1 MGKRS
6 VKENKNIYQRCRE
19 ACGLSREAA
28 SDLMMYISPER
39 IERIESEKS
48 RIHPDEVLMMEKG
61 YKAPELS
68 NYFCTHEC
76 PIGQKYVPEAHLG
89 DFSQVTVGLIAAV
102 NSISEEK
109 DRLLSIAVD
118 GRVNDFERK
127 DFDEILRKLAV
138 LETTIES
145 MKIWIEHASGTGKLD
160 EAR

>member
-6 VKENKNIYQRCRE
+6 VRENKNIYQRCRE

-28 SDLMMYISPER
+28 SDLLKYISPER

-48 RIHPDEVLMMEKG
+48 RIHPDEVLLMQQG

-76 PIGQKYVPEAHLG
+76 PIGQKDVPEAHLS
-89 DFSQVTVGLIAAV
+89 DFPQVTVQLLAAV
-102 NSISEEK
+102 NEVSQEK

-118 GRVNDFERK
+118 GRVNDYERK
-127 DFDEILRKLAV
+127 DFDEILRKLAA
-138 LETTIES
+138 LETSIES
-145 MKIWIEHASGTGKLD
+145 MKIWIEHAADTGKLD

>member
-1 MGKRS
+1 MGKKS

-28 SDLMMYISPER
+28 SDLLMYISPER

-102 NSISEEK
+102 NSLSEEK

-118 GRVNDFERK
+118 GRVNDYERK
-127 DFDEILRKLAV
+127 DFDEILRKLSV
-138 LETTIES
+138 LETSIES
-145 MKIWIEHASGTGKLD
+145 MKIWIEHAAGAGKLE